1 MHVCHVSACVH
12 VCESLWYCS
21 PCYCG
26 LDGHS
31 PFFKC
36 QATRWATQCTWVCL
50 TGCLG
55 NDLTSPS
62 LLIGPGVQVLPLRV
76 MDTDQGNDLGIQ
88 AWEAMEYSLRNTK
101 RYELQR
107 RREEHAQQ

>member
-1 MHVCHVSACVH
+1 MCKGVASMSYGQIGVHVWHVSACVH

-26 LDGHS
+26 VDGHS

-36 QATRWATQCTWVCL
+36 QATRWAIQCTWVCL
-50 TGCLG
+50 AGCLG

-76 MDTDQGNDLGIQ
+76 MDADQGNDLGIHGIFPEGY
-88 AWEAMEYSLRNTK
+88 AEI
-101 RYELQR
+101 
-107 RREEHAQQ
+107 